1 MSGLDQLKY
10 WLGFVNIGLDRLIS
24 KKKKALWALFM
35 DRVQLPQGWNHFE
48 EPVYFLP
55 LSVWIGY
62 YQFRSVNISLDRL
75 NVKKYWLTS
84 VRID

>member
-24 KKKKALWALFM
+24 
-35 DRVQLPQGWNHFE
+35 
-48 EPVYFLP
+48 
-55 LSVWIGY
+55 VWIGY
-62 YQFRSVNISLDRL
+62 YQSRSVNISLDRL
-75 NVKKYWLTS
+75 NVKKYRLTS